1 MTELQIIDNQEYR
14 NEMIDRIDVLD
25 KVKALLLIPEL
36 DGMTIPMLSDYFSVD
51 TKAVRKCYERN
62 QVEIDQDGVALI
74 SFGNFSMRQN
84 VSLKTA
90 RGQAVFLH
98 PDGIEMSFPTRGAKV
113 FPKRAIL
120 RIGML
125 LRDSEIAK
133 EIRTQLLNTFEKAA
147 PEQRTMLLA
156 EETLL
161 QANFARVQVDKTATK
176 ADIVEAS
183 AALAKF
189 QNRHIT
195 NLKQTNKELAA
206 EILTWDDR
214 AKFNKTVR
222 YIAGRCG
229 KRAGAIYN
237 EIYDE
242 LLYKHHIGLKMR
254 GKPPIAQIRETEWGS
269 VQQVL
274 LALCEQRGIDLSQL
288 RKKLTS

>member
-1 MTELQIIDNQEYR
+1 MTELQIIDNKEYR

-25 KVKALLLIPEL
+25 KVKELFLIPVLGVMTTRQVAEYYEVDIDAIQSVTNRNRDELAL
-36 DGMTIPMLSDYFSVD
+36 DGIT
-51 TKAVRKCYERN
+51 R
-62 QVEIDQDGVALI
+62 I
-74 SFGNFSMRQN
+74 SPKELCLHFDDVKRF
-84 VSLKTA
+84 
-90 RGQAVFLH
+90 RG
-98 PDGIEMSFPTRGAKV
+98 GIEFPNVFGASLRISYNGTLG
-113 FPKRAIL
+113 FTKRAIL

-133 EIRTQLLNTFEKAA
+133 EIRNQLLNTFEQAA
-147 PEQRTMLLA
+147 PEQRTMLLD

-176 ADIVEAS
+176 EEFVEAS
-183 AALAKF
+183 VALARF

-195 NLKQTNKELAA
+195 DLKQTNKELAT

-214 AKFNKTVR
+214 AKFNKAAR

-242 LLYKHHIGLKMR
+242 LLYKHHIGLRAR
-254 GKPPIAQIRETEWGS
+254 GKKPIAQIKETEWGV

-274 LALCEQRGIDLSQL
+274 LALCGQRGIDLSKL
-288 RKKLTS
+288 RKKMT